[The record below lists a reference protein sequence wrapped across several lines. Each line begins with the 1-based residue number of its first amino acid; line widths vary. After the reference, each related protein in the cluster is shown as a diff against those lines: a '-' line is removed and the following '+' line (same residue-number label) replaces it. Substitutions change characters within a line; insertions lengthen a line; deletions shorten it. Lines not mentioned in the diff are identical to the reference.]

1 MAAPQEL
8 LPIHLDA
15 GAENWRVFGKNDS
28 DDAYVEA
35 KKAVIKRD
43 AMQCRFCKFRPSPE
57 TTVKDNGLEIHFKD
71 GDGLNL
77 DHDNLVTSCNLCRM
91 CFNLDY
97 AGEKKAILAYIP
109 GPSQAQVNSLA
120 RSVMFIQYFIEDS
133 IRKAI
138 PPEKKNQKVDLR
150 DVSNIPESLR
160 PQIPI
165 LNAAESLIANMKAQ
179 SSAAERLIGTS
190 RPEELAQAIL
200 EYRKLEE
207 MEDDAERVSQEI
219 KEKFAKFL
227 PEGAD
232 RYQSQTPVE
241 KISLEDAL
249 YGIRVIPTQ
258 PGCDVKAWAPP
269 TGAYVT
275 TLPRVWVPLYDGIVK
290 ELKEQGVADLPQF
303 IQDYNGA
310 K

>member
-15 GAENWRVFGKNDS
+15 GAENWRVFGKNDN
-28 DDAYVEA
+28 DEAYVEA
-35 KKAVIKRD
+35 RKAVIKRD
-43 AMQCRFCKFRPSPE
+43 ALQCRFCKFRPSPE
-57 TTVKDNGLEIHFKD
+57 TTVKDNGLEIHFLD

-77 DHDNLVTSCNLCRM
+77 DHDNMVTACNLCRM

-109 GPSQAQVNSLA
+109 NLSQAQVNSLA
-120 RSVMFIQYFIEDS
+120 RSVMFIQYFIDDT
-133 IRKAI
+133 IRKGM
-138 PPEKKNQKVDLR
+138 PPEKKNQKINTR
-150 DVSNIPESLR
+150 DPNNIPETLR

-165 LNAAESLIANMKAQ
+165 LNAAEALFASMKAQ
-179 SSAAERLIGTS
+179 SHAAERLIGTS

-200 EYRKLEE
+200 EYRK
-207 MEDDAERVSQEI
+207 MEDVEEDARRVSMEI
-219 KEKFAKFL
+219 KEKFKDELGNRANHSMEM
-227 PEGAD
+227 P
-232 RYQSQTPVE
+232 PE

-258 PGCDVKAWAPP
+258 PGCDVRAWAPP

-275 TLPRVWVPLYDGIVK
+275 TLPRVWVPLYDGMVK
-290 ELKEQGVADLPQF
+290 ELKDQGVKDLPKVMANYQ
-303 IQDYNGA
+303 